1 MAITVATQKIWH
13 KAYEHAL
20 QTITSLRNHCDFKY
34 EKDANNADTVYILNA
49 VKPTVRTYTPGNDIS
64 RDAVDATRQALT
76 IDQFKYFNIEMDD
89 VYKYQTVPGA
99 MEAEALEG
107 ARALSEEG
115 DKYVASL
122 VKTGVEAGE
131 NPLMSV
137 DKFTPTKANS
147 IEGIETAFKKL
158 YEKNNKVTDEYWLEV
173 APSYYQF
180 IRPAMTEVLTN
191 NVELAK
197 KGAVGKYANAYVTIE
212 NLLPTGKS
220 SGSLANDDTV
230 YNILRTGHAIAFVEQ
245 IRETK
250 AYEPESAFSQAI
262 KSLYGFGAKIVRPD
276 EICVIKTTK

>member
-34 EKDANNADTVYILNA
+34 EKDAANADTVYILNA
-49 VKPTVRTYTPGNDIS
+49 VRPTVRTYTPGTSIE
-64 RDAVDATRQALT
+64 RDAVDATRQALV

-89 VYKYQTVPGA
+89 VYKAQTVPGA
-99 MEAEALEG
+99 LEASALEG

-137 DKFTPTKANS
+137 DRFTPTKTNA
-147 IEGIETAFKKL
+147 IEGIENGFEKL
-158 YEKNNKVTDEYWLEV
+158 YEKNNKVTDDYWLEV
-173 APSYYQF
+173 APSYYKF
-180 IRPAMTEVLTN
+180 IRPFMIDVLTN

-197 KGAVGKYANAYVTIE
+197 RGAVGKYANAYVTIE

-220 SGSLANDDTV
+220 SGSLANDDTI
-230 YNILRTGHAIAFVEQ
+230 YNILRTSHAIAFVEQ
-245 IRETK
+245 IKETK
-250 AYEPESAFSQAI
+250 TYEVEAGFSEAI

-276 EICVIKTTK
+276 EIVVIKTAK